1 MRFMPILC
9 ICTSL
14 LMPLTAHAAGTS
26 SSGGASDKSEYSY
39 TSSAMKAANKLI
51 KAKDY
56 IAAAK
61 TLNTEV
67 MRNLDDAD
75 AWNLLG
81 FSLRKSGQFAEAEVA
96 YETALSL
103 DPKHT
108 RAMEYMGELYLS
120 LNQVEKA
127 EALLARLNAL
137 CSFNCKD
144 RDMLKKAI
152 AAYKAN

>member
-14 LMPLTAHAAGTS
+14 LLPMSSQAAGTS
-26 SSGGASDKSEYSY
+26 SSSGTSDKHEYSY

-51 KAKDY
+51 KAEDFT
-56 IAAAK
+56 AAAK

-67 MRNLDDAD
+67 MRNPDDAD

-81 FSLRKSGQFAEAEVA
+81 FSLRKSGQYEQAEVA
-96 YETALSL
+96 YKTALSL

-108 RAMEYMGELYLS
+108 RAMEYMGELYLT
-120 LNQVEKA
+120 LNQPDKA
-127 EALLARLNAL
+127 EALLDRLNAL

-144 RDMLKKAI
+144 RDMLKAAI